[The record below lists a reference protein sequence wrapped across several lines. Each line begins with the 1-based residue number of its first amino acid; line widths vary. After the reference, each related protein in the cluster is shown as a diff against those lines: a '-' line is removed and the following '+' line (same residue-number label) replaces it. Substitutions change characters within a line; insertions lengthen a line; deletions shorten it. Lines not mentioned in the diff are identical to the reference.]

1 LRAKSQ
7 KSGSGQESA
16 SQVEQIIAEGPIEI
30 EQQNPVRKATGKR
43 LVYTASDSK
52 FVLTGEPGK
61 PPSIFDA
68 ERGNV
73 TGDSLTFYNRDD
85 RVQVGSG
92 QSSRTVTRTRIKDE
106 SKL

>member
-1 LRAKSQ
+1 
-7 KSGSGQESA
+7 
-16 SQVEQIIAEGPIEI
+16 VEQIVAEGPIVI
-30 EQQNPVRKATGKR
+30 EQQNPVRKATGQH
-43 LVYTASDSK
+43 LIYTASDGK
-52 FVLTGEPGK
+52 FVMTGVPGK

-92 QSSRTVTRTRIKDE
+92 ESSRTVTRTRIKDE
-106 SKL
+106 SKP